1 MRIFGKILRFL
12 KRMNI
17 KFDSNNN
24 MMSNHIMN
32 HNKMYTVVLFFI
44 ASALILTPLIVS
56 NGALAQ
62 PSNSNK
68 LSKVEKCAS
77 GDLPSSAC
85 KKVSERSQA
94 NSGDIDLGQTGGG
107 TGTNMDGSGNGV
119 GTGSSTGGSNSAN
132 SAINQNQQST
142 QLCATG
148 NVKALPHS
156 TIICNNNADLGQ
168 SNSGNTSTDQTA
180 DRGLTKP

>member
-1 MRIFGKILRFL
+1 
-12 KRMNI
+12 
-17 KFDSNNN
+17 
-24 MMSNHIMN
+24 MSNHIKN
-32 HNKMYTVVLFFI
+32 HNKLYTVVSFFI

-56 NGALAQ
+56 NDAPAQ
-62 PSNSNK
+62 PSNLNK

-77 GDLPSSAC
+77 GDLPPSAC

-94 NSGDIDLGQTGGG
+94 NSGDIDTGQTGGG
-107 TGTNMDGSGNGV
+107 TGTNVGGSGNGV

-156 TIICNNNADLGQ
+156 TIICNNNADLDQ
-168 SNSGNTSTDQTA
+168 ANNGNINTDQTA

>member
-1 MRIFGKILRFL
+1 MR
-12 KRMNI
+12 
-17 KFDSNNN
+17 
-24 MMSNHIMN
+24 NHIKN
-32 HNKMYTVVLFFI
+32 HNKLYIVISLFI

-56 NGALAQ
+56 NGVFAQ

-77 GDLPSSAC
+77 GALPHSAC

-94 NSGDIDLGQTGGG
+94 NNGNIDAGQTGGSA
-107 TGTNMDGSGNGV
+107 GTNMNGSGNGA
-119 GTGSSTGGSNSAN
+119 GTGSSTSGSNSAN

-156 TIICNNNADLGQ
+156 TIICNNNADLDQ
-168 SNSGNTSTDQTA
+168 ANNGNISTNQTA
-180 DRGLTKP
+180 ESGKTKP

>member
-1 MRIFGKILRFL
+1 
-12 KRMNI
+12 
-17 KFDSNNN
+17 
-24 MMSNHIMN
+24 MSNHIKN
-32 HNKMYTVVLFFI
+32 HNKLYTVISFFI

-56 NGALAQ
+56 NDALAQ
-62 PSNSNK
+62 PSNFNK

-77 GDLPSSAC
+77 GDLPPSIC

-94 NSGDIDLGQTGGG
+94 NIGDIDTDQTGGG
-107 TGTNMDGSGNGV
+107 TGTNIGGSGNGV

-156 TIICNNNADLGQ
+156 TIICNNNADLDQ
-168 SNSGNTSTDQTA
+168 ANNGNISTDQTA

>member
-1 MRIFGKILRFL
+1 
-12 KRMNI
+12 
-17 KFDSNNN
+17 
-24 MMSNHIMN
+24 MSNLTKN
-32 HNKMYTVVLFFI
+32 HNKLYIVISFFI
-44 ASALILTPLIVS
+44 ASALILTPVILS

-77 GDLPSSAC
+77 GDLPPSAC
-85 KKVSERSQA
+85 KKVSQPSPA
-94 NSGDIDLGQTGGG
+94 NNGGVDTGQTGGDG
-107 TGTNMDGSGNGV
+107 AGTNMDGSGNGA
-119 GTGSSTGGSNSAN
+119 GTNSSTGGSNSAN

-156 TIICNNNADLGQ
+156 IIICNNNADLGQ
-168 SNSGNTSTDQTA
+168 ANSGNISSDQTA

>member
-1 MRIFGKILRFL
+1 MR
-12 KRMNI
+12 
-17 KFDSNNN
+17 
-24 MMSNHIMN
+24 NHIKN
-32 HNKMYTVVLFFI
+32 HNKLYIVISLFI
-44 ASALILTPLIVS
+44 ASALILTPLIVN
-56 NGALAQ
+56 NGVFAQ

-77 GDLPSSAC
+77 GDLPPSAC

-94 NSGDIDLGQTGGG
+94 NSGSIDAGQTGSDA
-107 TGTNMDGSGNGV
+107 GTNMDGSGNGV

-168 SNSGNTSTDQTA
+168 SNNGNISTDQTA
-180 DRGLTKP
+180 VGGLTKP

>member
-1 MRIFGKILRFL
+1 
-12 KRMNI
+12 
-17 KFDSNNN
+17 
-24 MMSNHIMN
+24 MSIQIMN
-32 HNKMYTVVLFFI
+32 LNKGYTVVLFFV
-44 ASALILTPLIVS
+44 ASAFIFTSLIVS
-56 NGALAQ
+56 NSAIAQ

-77 GDLPSSAC
+77 GDLPPSAC
-85 KKVSERSQA
+85 KKVSQHSQT
-94 NSGDIDLGQTGGG
+94 NSGGIDAGQTGSDAE
-107 TGTNMDGSGNGV
+107 TNMDGSGNGV

-156 TIICNNNADLGQ
+156 TIICNNNADLDQANNGNISTNQ
-168 SNSGNTSTDQTA
+168 RAESGI
-180 DRGLTKP
+180 TKP

>member
-1 MRIFGKILRFL
+1 
-12 KRMNI
+12 
-17 KFDSNNN
+17 
-24 MMSNHIMN
+24 MSIQIMN
-32 HNKMYTVVLFFI
+32 LNKGYTVVLFFV
-44 ASALILTPLIVS
+44 ASAFIITSLIVS
-56 NGALAQ
+56 NSAIAQ

-77 GDLPSSAC
+77 GDLPPSAC
-85 KKVSERSQA
+85 KKVSQHSQT
-94 NSGDIDLGQTGGG
+94 NSGGIDAGQTGSDA
-107 TGTNMDGSGNGV
+107 GTNMDGSDNGV

-156 TIICNNNADLGQ
+156 TIICNNNADLAQ
-168 SNSGNTSTDQTA
+168 SNNGNISTDQKA
-180 DRGLTKP
+180 AGGLTKP

>member
-1 MRIFGKILRFL
+1 
-12 KRMNI
+12 
-17 KFDSNNN
+17 
-24 MMSNHIMN
+24 MSNHIKN
-32 HNKMYTVVLFFI
+32 HNKLYIVISFFI

-68 LSKVEKCAS
+68 LSKVEKCVS
-77 GDLPSSAC
+77 GDLPPSAC
-85 KKVSERSQA
+85 KKVSEPSTA
-94 NSGDIDLGQTGGG
+94 NSGGINPSQTGGG
-107 TGTNMDGSGNGV
+107 GVGTNMNGSGTGA
-119 GTGSSTGGSNSAN
+119 GTDSSTGGSNTAN
-132 SAINQNQQST
+132 STINQNQQST

-168 SNSGNTSTDQTA
+168 ANNGDISTDQTA
-180 DRGLTKP
+180 IR

>member
-1 MRIFGKILRFL
+1 
-12 KRMNI
+12 
-17 KFDSNNN
+17 
-24 MMSNHIMN
+24 MSTHIMN
-32 HNKMYTVVLFFI
+32 LNKRYTVLLFFV
-44 ASALILTPLIVS
+44 ASAFIFTCLILS
-56 NGALAQ
+56 NSAIAQ

-77 GDLPSSAC
+77 GDLPPSAC
-85 KKVSERSQA
+85 KKVSERSQT
-94 NSGDIDLGQTGGG
+94 NSGGIDAGQTGSDA
-107 TGTNMDGSGNGV
+107 GTNMDGSGNGV
-119 GTGSSTGGSNSAN
+119 STGSSTGGSNSAN

-168 SNSGNTSTDQTA
+168 SNNGNISTDQTA
-180 DRGLTKP
+180 AGGLTKP

>member
-1 MRIFGKILRFL
+1 
-12 KRMNI
+12 
-17 KFDSNNN
+17 
-24 MMSNHIMN
+24 MSNHIKN
-32 HNKMYTVVLFFI
+32 HNKLYTVISFFI

-56 NGALAQ
+56 NDVLAQ
-62 PSNSNK
+62 PSNFNK

-77 GDLPSSAC
+77 GDLPPSAC

-94 NSGDIDLGQTGGG
+94 NSGDIDAGQTGGG
-107 TGTNMDGSGNGV
+107 TGTNMDGSGNGA
-119 GTGSSTGGSNSAN
+119 GTGSSTSGSNSAN

-156 TIICNNNADLGQ
+156 TIICNNNADLDQ
-168 SNSGNTSTDQTA
+168 ANNGNI
-180 DRGLTKP
+180 RY

>member
-1 MRIFGKILRFL
+1 
-12 KRMNI
+12 
-17 KFDSNNN
+17 
-24 MMSNHIMN
+24 MSNPIKN
-32 HNKMYTVVLFFI
+32 HDKLYTVISFFI

-62 PSNSNK
+62 PSNFNK

-94 NSGDIDLGQTGGG
+94 NNGDIDAGQTGGG
-107 TGTNMDGSGNGV
+107 TGPNLGGSGNGV

-156 TIICNNNADLGQ
+156 TIICNNSADLGQ
-168 SNSGNTSTDQTA
+168 VNNGNISTDQTA
-180 DRGLTKP
+180 GRGLTKP

>member
-1 MRIFGKILRFL
+1 MI
-12 KRMNI
+12 I
-17 KFDSNNN
+17 KFDPI
-24 MMSNHIMN
+24 MIVMSNPIKN
-32 HNKMYTVVLFFI
+32 HDKLYTVISFFI

-62 PSNSNK
+62 PSNFNK

-77 GDLPSSAC
+77 GDLPHSAC
-85 KKVSERSQA
+85 KKVSQRSQA
-94 NSGDIDLGQTGGG
+94 NNGDIDAGQTGGG
-107 TGTNMDGSGNGV
+107 TGTNLGGSGNGV

-156 TIICNNNADLGQ
+156 TIICNNSADLGQ
-168 SNSGNTSTDQTA
+168 ANNGNISTDQAA